1 MNLFPNQNRFLSH
14 VSHLSGVVILLET
27 NGFSFLQLFFIFI
40 FFCYNVGSINKKCMI
55 LFVTFCFVSYF
66 IPSIMHNK
74 YMYLVTLSQIVLTST
89 NLTQYLQKSTFHKK
103 LWWILFFKQCLQ
115 LAIFFNFINTLVVIT
130 QTVLFIKIWTI
141 FMSIFFNKHSFE
153 IRSLKYQIPF

>member
-55 LFVTFCFVSYF
+55 LFVIFCFVSYF

-74 YMYLVTLSQIVLTST
+74 YMYRVTLSQIVLTST
-89 NLTQYLQKSTFHKK
+89 NLTQYLQKSLLFTRNCGEFYF
-103 LWWILFFKQCLQ
+103 LNNVYSLQYFSIL
-115 LAIFFNFINTLVVIT
+115 
-130 QTVLFIKIWTI
+130 
-141 FMSIFFNKHSFE
+141 SI
-153 IRSLKYQIPF
+153 L

>member
-1 MNLFPNQNRFLSH
+1 MNLYDGFFVNLFPNQNRFLSH

-55 LFVTFCFVSYF
+55 LFVIFCFVSYF

-89 NLTQYLQKSTFHKK
+89 NLTQYLQKSLLFTRNCGEFYF
-103 LWWILFFKQCLQ
+103 LNNVYSLQYFSIL
-115 LAIFFNFINTLVVIT
+115 
-130 QTVLFIKIWTI
+130 
-141 FMSIFFNKHSFE
+141 SI
-153 IRSLKYQIPF
+153 L